1 MPALDRLAHI
11 VLPKLKIQGGGLS
24 NLTKK
29 SDKLV
34 HVFRLL
40 FCIFSINFFS
50 DTLGFGLYSK
60 GGLYTKDN
68 EIILE
73 LQQCYQEYTRM

>member
-34 HVFRLL
+34 

-50 DTLGFGLYSK
+50 DILGFGLYSK

-68 EIILE
+68 EMILE
-73 LQQCYQEYTRM
+73 LQQ

>member
-34 HVFRLL
+34 HVFRLRFL
-40 FCIFSINFFS
+40 YFF
-50 DTLGFGLYSK
+50 D
-60 GGLYTKDN
+60 
-68 EIILE
+68 
-73 LQQCYQEYTRM
+73 